1 MDVTCYKHIALYLP
15 WVNSRFDPINSFTTD
30 NPKNNGRSKL
40 VLWDCQKKDMKNLM
54 ADLRMYNM
62 HKQPENHI
70 VLFNVTTDLEFEK
83 KFLSEG
89 IHGFFMSMTH
99 WTFFLKE

>member
-1 MDVTCYKHIALYLP
+1 
-15 WVNSRFDPINSFTTD
+15 
-30 NPKNNGRSKL
+30 
-40 VLWDCQKKDMKNLM
+40 M